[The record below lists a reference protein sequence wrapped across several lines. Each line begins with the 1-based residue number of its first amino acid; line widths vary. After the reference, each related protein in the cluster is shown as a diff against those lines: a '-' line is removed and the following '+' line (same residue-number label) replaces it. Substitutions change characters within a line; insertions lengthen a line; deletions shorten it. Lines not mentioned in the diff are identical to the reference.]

1 MDDMSPIIG
10 EFLTESYENLDQLD
24 QDLVDLEAN
33 PEEKSLLASIFR
45 TIHTIKGTCGF
56 LGFTKLESIAH
67 VGESLLSKLRD
78 GELIMTQDITNSLL
92 TMVDAVREILSNIDD
107 NRSEGSIDYTDL
119 VELMTYLQ
127 NGGNSESTV
136 STNEPV
142 VPVAEP
148 ITPTLSVE
156 ESESQHETSAGLG
169 DMSLIISE
177 FLTESYE
184 NLDQLD
190 QDLVDLEANP
200 EEKSLLASIFRTI
213 HTIKGT
219 CGFLGFTKLES
230 IAHVGE
236 NLLSK
241 LRDGELDMTQDIANS
256 LLTMVDA
263 IREILSSI
271 ENSHSEGAIDYTDL
285 VELMKHLQIESGSE
299 KNISVNETM
308 IPEAEPLSHISLDEE
323 PKQQEV
329 SRSLFERLGGQAVL
343 DSAIDILYD
352 KILTDDRIK
361 GFFENIDTERLRNKQ
376 KAFMAFAFGGE
387 AEYKGKS
394 LEEAHRSL
402 ADQGL
407 SGDHFQVMVEHFRG
421 ALNELNISETLIDE
435 AIKNVLKTQDKIIS
449 KPLINSEVS
458 VSVPESASVEEE
470 VVQVP
475 EQKLED
481 MKIRD
486 KKDRRS
492 GNRESE
498 ETFLA
503 SNENRRSGG
512 DRRSESIRVDV
523 DLLDRLMNLVGE
535 LVLTRNQ
542 IVQYAATEKDTSFIS
557 TTQHLNQLTAEL
569 QEGVMKTR
577 MQPIGNIWSK
587 FPRVVRDLS
596 QSCRKNVRLD
606 MEGKDTELDKTLIE
620 AIKDPLTHI
629 VRNSVDHGIESPEER
644 TANGKNPEGRIL
656 LRAYHEGGQ
665 VNIEVIDDG
674 GGIDPEKIKRKA
686 ISKNLISP
694 QDATRMSDREIT
706 NLIFA
711 PGFST
716 AEKVSNLSGRG
727 VGMDVVKTNIE
738 KIGGSVDIQ
747 SRVGEGTTLKVKIP
761 LTLAIIPALLAT
773 CGGLRYAIPQVSLVE
788 LVRLEAEDGVSA
800 VEYIQGSPVYR
811 LRGNLL
817 PLVYLNKE
825 LGFESQADSASVN
838 IVVLQ
843 ADSRQFGLVVD
854 EINNTEEIVVKPL
867 GKQLKGITAYAGA
880 TIMGDGKVALILDAM
895 GLAQKAHVL
904 TEELRDRVQK
914 EIIDKEIDKT
924 ADHQTLLVFSPGN
937 ETRMAVPLSMVARLE
952 EFSRDV
958 VEVSGEKEVV
968 QYRGEIMP
976 LINLSKVFD
985 LSSVRNEDEP
995 MQVIVYSDQ
1004 GRSVGV
1010 VVADI
1015 IDIVE
1020 EAVTIKKGSI
1030 GHGLLGSAVIQDKVT
1045 DMLDVE
1051 GLIRQADPEF
1061 YENQLS
1067 LASQD

>member
-78 GELIMTQDITNSLL
+78 GELVMTQDITNSLL

-107 NRSEGSIDYTDL
+107 NRSEGSIDYSDL

-127 NGGNSESTV
+127 NGGNSESRVPTH
-136 STNEPV
+136 EPV
-142 VPVAEP
+142 VPVTEP
-148 ITPTLSVE
+148 LSPIPSVE
-156 ESESQHETSAGLG
+156 ESEPQHEAGAGLG
-169 DMSLIISE
+169 DMSLIIGE

-263 IREILSSI
+263 VREILSSI
-271 ENSHSEGAIDYTDL
+271 ENSHSEGIIDYTDL
-285 VELMKHLQIESGSE
+285 VELMKHLQIRSDSE
-299 KNISVNETM
+299 KSISVNET
-308 IPEAEPLSHISLDEE
+308 IVPVVEPLPPVFLDEE
-323 PKQQEV
+323 PKLQEA
-329 SRSLFERLGGQAVL
+329 SGSLFVRLGGQAVL

-352 KILTDDRIK
+352 KILADERIK
-361 GFFENIDTERLRNKQ
+361 GYFENIDTERLRNKQ

-402 ADQGL
+402 GL

-421 ALNELNISETLIDE
+421 ALNELNVAETVIDE
-435 AIKNVLKTQDKIIS
+435 AAKSILSTQDKIIS
-449 KPLINSEVS
+449 EPLAVS
-458 VSVPESASVEEE
+458 VMPTPENTHVPEVEE

-475 EQKLED
+475 EQEAEEMGNRNKE
-481 MKIRD
+481 
-486 KKDRRS
+486 DRRS
-492 GNRESE
+492 GNREAE

-503 SNENRRSGG
+503 SNEDRRSGG

-535 LVLTRNQ
+535 LVLARNQ
-542 IVQYAATEKDTSFIS
+542 IVQFTATEKDASIIS

-596 QSCRKNVRLD
+596 QSCGKQVRLD

-629 VRNSVDHGIESPEER
+629 VRNSVDHGIESPEKR
-644 TANGKNPEGRIL
+644 TANGKNPEGRIF

-665 VNIEVIDDG
+665 VIIEVIDDG
-674 GGIDPEKIKRKA
+674 GGIDPEIIKRKA

-694 QDATRMSDREIT
+694 QDAARMSDREIT
-706 NLIFA
+706 NLIFS

-716 AEKVSNLSGRG
+716 AEKVSNISGRG

-761 LTLAIIPALLAT
+761 LTLAIIPALLVT
-773 CGGLRYAIPQVSLVE
+773 CGGLRYAIPQVNLVE

-800 VEYIQGSPVYR
+800 VEYIQDSPVYR

-854 EINNTEEIVVKPL
+854 DINNTEEIVVKPL
-867 GKQLKGITAYAGA
+867 GKQLKRINAYAGA

-904 TEELRDRVQK
+904 TEELRDRAHK
-914 EIIDKEIDKT
+914 ETADKEIEQTVDR
-924 ADHQTLLVFSPGN
+924 QTLLIFSPGN

-952 EFSRDV
+952 EFSRDM
-958 VEVSGEKEVV
+958 VEISGEKEVV

-976 LINLSKVFD
+976 LINLSKVFGM
-985 LSSVRNEDEP
+985 SSMRSEDET

-1020 EAVTIKKGSI
+1020 EAVTIKKGSF

-1051 GLIRQADPEF
+1051 GVIRQADPEF

>member
-1 MDDMSPIIG
+1 MDDMSPIIS

-56 LGFTKLESIAH
+56 LGFAKLESIAH
-67 VGESLLSKLRD
+67 VGENLLSKLRD
-78 GELIMTQDITNSLL
+78 GELVMTQDITNSLL
-92 TMVDAVREILSNIDD
+92 TMVDAVREILSNIED
-107 NRSEGSIDYTDL
+107 NRSEGRIDYSDL

-127 NGGNSESTV
+127 SGGNSKSKESD
-136 STNEPV
+136 SEPV
-142 VPVAEP
+142 LPVAEP
-148 ITPTLSVE
+148 LSFTPVVE
-156 ESESQHETSAGLG
+156 EPKPQHKTSKALD
-169 DMSLIISE
+169 DMSPVIIE

-263 IREILSSI
+263 VREILSSI
-271 ENSHSEGAIDYTDL
+271 ENSRSEGRIDYSDL
-285 VELMKHLQIESGSE
+285 VELMTYLQSAKSES
-299 KNISVNETM
+299 NEPGNKPVALPVAGT
-308 IPEAEPLSHISLDEE
+308 LSPAPVVEE
-323 PKQQEV
+323 PKQQEAN
-329 SRSLFERLGGQAVL
+329 RSLFERLGGQAVL
-343 DSAIDILYD
+343 DSAIDIFYD

-376 KAFMAFAFGGE
+376 KAYMSFAFGGE
-387 AEYKGKS
+387 SDYKGKS

-402 ADQGL
+402 VDQGL
-407 SGDHFQVMVEHFRG
+407 SGEHFQAMMEHLKG
-421 ALNELNISETLIDE
+421 ALSELSVAEPLIE
-435 AIKNVLKTQDKIIS
+435 EVAKIIVSTRDEILS
-449 KPLINSEVS
+449 KPLMDSVVPAPAAVEEVIH
-458 VSVPESASVEEE
+458 VPEHKPEETE
-470 VVQVP
+470 NRS
-475 EQKLED
+475 EG
-481 MKIRD
+481 
-486 KKDRRS
+486 DRRT
-492 GNRESE
+492 GNQESE

-503 SNENRRSGG
+503 SNEDRRSGG

-535 LVLTRNQ
+535 LVLARNQ
-542 IVQYAATEKDTSFIS
+542 IVQFTATERDASFIS

-596 QSCRKNVRLD
+596 QSCRKKVRLD

-629 VRNSVDHGIESPEER
+629 VRNSVDHGIETPEER
-644 TANGKNPEGRIL
+644 AANGKNPEGRIF

-686 ISKNLISP
+686 INKNLISP
-694 QDATRMSDREIT
+694 QDAARMSDREIT
-706 NLIFA
+706 NLIFT

-761 LTLAIIPALLAT
+761 LTLAIIPALLVT

-800 VEYIQGSPVYR
+800 IERIQDSPVYR

-825 LGFESQADSASVN
+825 LGFESQADSDSVN

-854 EINNTEEIVVKPL
+854 NINNTEEIVVKPL

-904 TEELRDRVQK
+904 TDEVQDRSHK
-914 EIIDKEIDKT
+914 ETVNQETDKA
-924 ADHQTLLVFSPGN
+924 ADRQTLLIFSPGN

-958 VEVSGEKEVV
+958 VEKSGEKEVV

-976 LINLSKVFD
+976 LIYLSEVFGM
-985 LSSVRNEDEP
+985 SSERKEDEL

-1010 VVADI
+1010 VVDDI

-1020 EAVTIKKGSI
+1020 ESVTIKKGSL
-1030 GHGLLGSAVIQDKVT
+1030 GHGLLGSAVIQGKVT
-1045 DMLDVE
+1045 DMLDVA
-1051 GLIRQADPEF
+1051 GVIRQADPEF